1 MIVDLVLEVVACLQ
15 LDLAILDPHVAEAFL
30 QDLDLRWGANLD
42 IPECCPLILIKRGSE
57 RGIDNLDTLD

>member
-1 MIVDLVLEVVACLQ
+1 MIVDLVLEVVEGLQ
-15 LDLAILDPHVAEAFL
+15 LYFAVLDPHVAEAFL

-57 RGIDNLDTLD
+57 SSIDNLNTLD